1 MYKSLQ
7 DEHLWCGTEIWSR
20 ICPSLAVRR
29 NPSRTWSQRIWWS
42 DVARYADD
50 SDISESGVMT
60 VARHRYKVWGYS
72 NSKWAFPRPA
82 PFRRISNNQSHIWR
96 HQLPLIIPV
105 ASGVVQNFSPG
116 GHGRRRTG
124 SEVRGDKV
132 IQKWKPSGVRS
143 AKFACIRKL
152 QGGTCPSAP
161 CLTKPLPLAKIMVIL
176 WAAFLHYFAASA
188 HKIQFTTWRW

>member
-1 MYKSLQ
+1 MWNRNLISDLPITGSMQKSIEDVESENMVEWRSQ
-7 DEHLWCGTEIWSR
+7 
-20 ICPSLAVRR
+20 VRR
-29 NPSRTWSQRIWWS
+29 RQRYQWKRRHDRSKTQIQSLGILKFKVGVSSTRPIQTYFKQSVTYLTSSASPHNTGSQWRRPEFFSR
-42 DVARYADD
+42 
-50 SDISESGVMT
+50 
-60 VARHRYKVWGYS
+60 
-72 NSKWAFPRPA
+72 
-82 PFRRISNNQSHIWR
+82 
-96 HQLPLIIPV
+96 
-105 ASGVVQNFSPG
+105 

-152 QGGTCPSAP
+152 QGSTCPSAP